1 MTTNNS
7 ITAAINQNKKLTPV
21 RVEQVS
27 AASLGFSNIDNTRDI
42 NKPVSTAQQAA
53 LDLKANIESPTFTGT
68 VSGITSTMVG
78 LGNVTNESKTTIF
91 TNSALT
97 GIPTAPTADS
107 PTNTTQ
113 IATTQF
119 VQTRVT
125 TKINEL
131 IGDAGTTLDSLG
143 ELADALNDSPAII
156 TNLKSQLT
164 AHESRTDNPHNVTAS
179 LIGLGNVTNE
189 SKATMF
195 SNPTFT
201 GTVSGVTKSMVGLG
215 NVENKTS
222 ATIRGEIV
230 DSDIPSTITRDTEL
244 QTFTGSANITTVG
257 TIGTGTWQ
265 GTAIETTY
273 IGNLPANKITSG
285 TFTDSLIP
293 NLATSKITSG
303 VFSSPRLPNRTAGD
317 ITTGVFHADRIPNN
331 LPTSKINSGV
341 FDSPRIPRLSIHAV
355 KITEGTIDDARI
367 PSSIAR
373 DSELSAHTNSTSNPH
388 SVTKAQVGLGSVD
401 NTSDQDKP
409 ISTSQQTALD
419 AKAPT
424 ANPTFTGTVSGVT
437 KAMVGLSQVSNQSP
451 AELFAS
457 AGLTGNP
464 TAPTQTASDNTTKIA
479 TTEYVTSAVA
489 SLIDSAPGSLNTL
502 NELAEALNDSPSQI
516 DNILASVGQRLVIGN
531 NLSDLNN
538 ASTARTNLGLG
549 NVEDTAISTFAG
561 SSNITTV
568 GTISTGTWQGTAIA
582 NAYVADLPTSKI
594 TSGTFADARIA
605 SSNVTQHSGD
615 ITSVGT
621 LTSLTTSG
629 NLTADGTD
637 HRLNIGT
644 NTRFQVLDALV
655 KALTSF
661 SVNGT
666 LYTFGNNELGNQT
679 TDTTIV
685 SGDFTAG
692 SSGATAANKLFFD
705 TSTGRLGIGT
715 TSPDTALDVNGDI
728 TLTQGAARTIK
739 IARATVAEN
748 GDNLTI
754 ESGKYKSGTEG
765 NGGDLTLKAG
775 NGDSS
780 DGNGGNLILSAGSG
794 DTSGVIKFS
803 GTEFLFTSGSSA
815 QLAFRNAIGAGTGTY
830 SDGSIINT
838 NQVTAHANSTLF
850 IRGKT
855 GPTAYPVNITGGSKD
870 GDSGSGAGVTIAGG
884 TSGSN
889 TGNGGDVTI
898 QGGSGE
904 TTHGKV
910 TLGGSN
916 TLQIDVNSI
925 VNMSGDLTVD
935 TDTLKVDTTNNRVGI
950 NTIPTFN
957 ALEVNGDI
965 KAAGVLKS
973 SSSAPGLFLTDTDG
987 TNLLTSVF
995 NTNGVTIIQAR
1006 NNNNNGIIDFR
1017 QNNGTTDPTTPMRI
1031 DSNGRVG
1038 IGTTS
1043 PSQELEVAGNIKA
1056 SGTIQ
1061 STSYEAADFP
1071 NTTSVRT
1078 TAAFKED
1085 GTLVQDEKVIV
1096 FKLTGTQMAT
1106 LTSTNDFSGYYEILP
1121 AQGVGKVIVPR
1132 ELELYISFPS
1142 GSGHT
1147 VPNFQNDFQIIMPT
1161 PSTIGTLMGQSSR
1174 VSTFGTIKKNVLNM
1188 TYANSGDRHLVDTV
1202 YVRDAPSVAGRA
1214 FPNTALY
1221 LRPKQSYVGTH
1232 PASDYTFRLTYKL
1245 IDLSTDFAVTTT

>member
-728 TLTQGAARTIK
+728 TLTQGTTRTIK
-739 IARATVAEN
+739 IERATATN
-748 GDNLTI
+748 SGDNLII
-754 ESGKYKSGTEG
+754 EAGQYKSETQGS
-765 NGGDLTLKAG
+765 GGDLTLKAG
-775 NGDSS
+775 SGDSS
-780 DGNGGNLILSAGSG
+780 DGNGGNLILQPGSG
-794 DTSGVIKFS
+794 DTDGTIKFY
-803 GTEFLFTSGSSA
+803 GTQFLFASTGGRD
-815 QLAFRNAIGAGTGTY
+815 AFRTTIGA
-830 SDGSIINT
+830 
-838 NQVTAHANSTLF
+838 F
-850 IRGKT
+850 
-855 GPTAYPVNITGGSKD
+855 
-870 GDSGSGAGVTIAGG
+870 
-884 TSGSN
+884 
-889 TGNGGDVTI
+889 GGD
-898 QGGSGE
+898 
-904 TTHGKV
+904 
-910 TLGGSN
+910 
-916 TLQIDVNSI
+916 
-925 VNMSGDLTVD
+925 GDLTVD
-935 TDTLKVDTTNNRVGI
+935 TDTLKVDVTNDRVGI
-950 NTIPTFN
+950 N
-957 ALEVNGDI
+957 
-965 KAAGVLKS
+965 KAAPEQALDVVGNVKVDGTITS
-973 SSSAPGLFLTDTDG
+973 AASAPNLTLKDTDG
-987 TNLLTSVF
+987 TNQITAVF
-995 NTNGVTIIQAR
+995 NSGGVSVIQAR
-1006 NNNNNGIIDFR
+1006 NNTTNGIIDFR

-1188 TYANSGDRHLVDTV
+1188 TYANSGDRQLVDTV

>member
-1 MTTNNS
+1 
-7 ITAAINQNKKLTPV
+7 INQNKKLTPV

-341 FDSPRIPRLSIHAV
+341 FDSPRIPRLNIHAV

-419 AKAPT
+419 AKAPI

-549 NVEDTAISTFAG
+549 NVEDK
-561 SSNITTV
+561 SSA
-568 GTISTGTWQGTAIA
+568 TIRSEI
-582 NAYVADLPTSKI
+582 VDSDIP
-594 TSGTFADARIA
+594 SG
-605 SSNVTQHSGD
+605 
-615 ITSVGT
+615 
-621 LTSLTTSG
+621 
-629 NLTADGTD
+629 
-637 HRLNIGT
+637 
-644 NTRFQVLDALV
+644 
-655 KALTSF
+655 
-661 SVNGT
+661 
-666 LYTFGNNELGNQT
+666 
-679 TDTTIV
+679 
-685 SGDFTAG
+685 
-692 SSGATAANKLFFD
+692 
-705 TSTGRLGIGT
+705 
-715 TSPDTALDVNGDI
+715 
-728 TLTQGAARTIK
+728 
-739 IARATVAEN
+739 IARDTE
-748 GDNLTI
+748 LT
-754 ESGKYKSGTEG
+754 
-765 NGGDLTLKAG
+765 
-775 NGDSS
+775 
-780 DGNGGNLILSAGSG
+780 
-794 DTSGVIKFS
+794 
-803 GTEFLFTSGSSA
+803 
-815 QLAFRNAIGAGTGTY
+815 
-830 SDGSIINT
+830 
-838 NQVTAHANSTLF
+838 
-850 IRGKT
+850 
-855 GPTAYPVNITGGSKD
+855 
-870 GDSGSGAGVTIAGG
+870 
-884 TSGSN
+884 
-889 TGNGGDVTI
+889 
-898 QGGSGE
+898 
-904 TTHGKV
+904 
-910 TLGGSN
+910 
-916 TLQIDVNSI
+916 
-925 VNMSGDLTVD
+925 
-935 TDTLKVDTTNNRVGI
+935 
-950 NTIPTFN
+950 
-957 ALEVNGDI
+957 
-965 KAAGVLKS
+965 
-973 SSSAPGLFLTDTDG
+973 
-987 TNLLTSVF
+987 
-995 NTNGVTIIQAR
+995 
-1006 NNNNNGIIDFR
+1006 
-1017 QNNGTTDPTTPMRI
+1017 
-1031 DSNGRVG
+1031 
-1038 IGTTS
+1038 
-1043 PSQELEVAGNIKA
+1043 
-1056 SGTIQ
+1056 
-1061 STSYEAADFP
+1061 
-1071 NTTSVRT
+1071 
-1078 TAAFKED
+1078 
-1085 GTLVQDEKVIV
+1085 
-1096 FKLTGTQMAT
+1096 
-1106 LTSTNDFSGYYEILP
+1106 
-1121 AQGVGKVIVPR
+1121 
-1132 ELELYISFPS
+1132 
-1142 GSGHT
+1142 
-1147 VPNFQNDFQIIMPT
+1147 
-1161 PSTIGTLMGQSSR
+1161 
-1174 VSTFGTIKKNVLNM
+1174 
-1188 TYANSGDRHLVDTV
+1188 
-1202 YVRDAPSVAGRA
+1202 
-1214 FPNTALY
+1214 
-1221 LRPKQSYVGTH
+1221 
-1232 PASDYTFRLTYKL
+1232 
-1245 IDLSTDFAVTTT
+1245 